1 MIILQFIRQYWI
13 IIALTGAFMA
23 GWHLKSLMYVAA
35 ENRALIS
42 QAKLNDKA
50 ATHFEKIEANIEEKY
65 NNLNTKVTYAD
76 AYSCVIPA
84 DGLRLLAEATGKT
97 R

>member
-1 MIILQFIRQYWI
+1 MVFLQFIRQYWI
-13 IIALTGAFMA
+13 IIALSGAFLT
-23 GWHLKSLMYVAA
+23 GWHLKSLTYAAA
-35 ENRALIS
+35 ENHVLIS

-50 ATHFEKIEANIEEKY
+50 ATHFEKIQAQIEEKY

-84 DGLRLLAEATGKT
+84 DGLRLLAEAT